1 MNGSE
6 DNPKGHS
13 DGEPGLEP
21 QPPLPPVVLGP
32 IEMNDSSPA
41 EETPRPLPLPY
52 RSRRPAAIDLNP
64 SSRELL
70 LGWCLWLL
78 GSWIILGMGFQRTP
92 IREMILASMLGMMLL
107 WPAFRLSQDGRRRR
121 TIHRDTT
128 ADVAAMHTD
137 SHAPGLTPGLIL
149 RDWFALNCVF
159 QAVVWP
165 HVLTEQ
171 WHMDQAAWVTAA
183 VAAWSLLAGAVT
195 SLGCLARRNAG
206 RVAAMAAIVLLLF
219 GEPVVLA
226 WMNRLGEDG
235 QLGGFDWPMHVSPI
249 EAIYALTAKAVDFDP
264 SPWAVPVMCV
274 ALAAFATWAAA
285 IATSK
290 HDLRLH
296 SLAK

>member
-1 MNGSE
+1 
-6 DNPKGHS
+6 
-13 DGEPGLEP
+13 
-21 QPPLPPVVLGP
+21 
-32 IEMNDSSPA
+32 
-41 EETPRPLPLPY
+41 
-52 RSRRPAAIDLNP
+52 
-64 SSRELL
+64 
-70 LGWCLWLL
+70 
-78 GSWIILGMGFQRTP
+78 
-92 IREMILASMLGMMLL
+92 MMLL

-121 TIHRDTT
+121 APRGTSTDDTAT
-128 ADVAAMHTD
+128 PAS

-171 WHMDQAAWVTAA
+171 WHMEQAAWVTAA

-195 SLGCLARRNAG
+195 SLGCLARRAAG

-285 IATSK
+285 IAASR
-290 HDLRLH
+290 HELH
-296 SLAK
+296 AHALAK